1 MSDIVIVGAKRTAI
15 GSLLGQFTGVPTP
28 KLGASA
34 IQGAL
39 DHAGVAPDQ
48 VDEVIMGC
56 VLPAGLGQ
64 APARQAAIAANI
76 PTSAGCTTI
85 NKVCGSG
92 MKAVML
98 AHDLIKAGS
107 ANVVVAGGMESMTN
121 APHLLNGSRTGTKY
135 GNVEMLDHMAWDGL
149 TSPYDKQAMGVFG
162 ESCVEKYSFT
172 REEQD
177 AYAAESVR
185 RAQGAVASGAFKEEI
200 VPVTVAGRKG
210 EVVIDTDE
218 QPGKCDINKIP
229 TLKAAFKKDGT
240 ITAASSSSINDG
252 AAATVVMSSEEAA
265 KRGLKPLAK
274 IVAHAT
280 HSQAPEW
287 FTTAPVTAIAN
298 VLKKAG
304 WDAKDVD
311 LFEVN
316 EAFACVAMAPM
327 RELGIAHEKLNVNGG
342 ACALGHPIGATG
354 ARLIVTLLH
363 ALKARGGK
371 RGVAALCIGGG
382 EATAVA
388 VELA

>member
-15 GSLLGQFTGVPTP
+15 GALLGQFTGVPTTT
-28 KLGASA
+28 LGTAA
-34 IQGAL
+34 ISGAL
-39 DHAGVAPDQ
+39 EQAGVAPDQ
-48 VDEVIMGC
+48 VDDVIMGC

-64 APARQAAIAANI
+64 APARQAAIGAKI
-76 PTSAGCTTI
+76 PTSAGAMTI

-121 APHLLNGSRTGTKY
+121 APHLLNGSRTGTKF
-135 GNVEMLDHMAWDGL
+135 GAMTMLDHMQTDGL
-149 TSPYDKQAMGVFG
+149 VNPYDGQAMGVFG
-162 ESCVEKYSFT
+162 EMCVGKYDFT

-185 RAQGAVASGAFKEEI
+185 RAQGAVQSGAFKAEI
-200 VPVTVAGRKG
+200 VPVVVAGRKG
-210 EVVIDTDE
+210 EVTIDTDE
-218 QPGKCDINKIP
+218 QPGKCDIAKIP
-229 TLKAAFKKDGT
+229 TLKPAFKKDGT

-252 AAATVVMSSEEAA
+252 AAATELMSSEEAV
-265 KRGLKPLAK
+265 KRGLTPLAR

-304 WDAKDVD
+304 WKAEEVD

-327 RELGIAHEKLNVNGG
+327 RELGIPHEKMNVNGG
-342 ACALGHPIGATG
+342 AVALGHPIGSSG